1 MGTYWI
7 LTTGY
12 SLILNSSVNRR
23 NNTQHHEIK
32 YNISYVVLTTRVDH
46 AMMFIA
52 RCASFFAVLQKKKQQ
67 RTLNTV

>member
-32 YNISYVVLTTRVDH
+32 YNIS
-46 AMMFIA
+46 
-52 RCASFFAVLQKKKQQ
+52 
-67 RTLNTV
+67 